1 MLDPVLQAIGCLIFL
16 CGAIWTI
23 TKVAMKDIHQD
34 LKDIRGEIQGI
45 KGDIQGIKSDINRIE
60 EEQQIARVRTD
71 HLYELVCKLFKEDK
85 RA

>member
-1 MLDPVLQAIGCLIFL
+1 MLDPALQAIVGLIFL

-34 LKDIRGEIQGI
+34 LKDIRGEIHGMKEVI
-45 KGDIQGIKSDINRIE
+45 KEIK
-60 EEQQIARVRTD
+60 EEQRVGRLRTD
-71 HLYELVCKLFKEDK
+71 HLYEMVCKLFNENK